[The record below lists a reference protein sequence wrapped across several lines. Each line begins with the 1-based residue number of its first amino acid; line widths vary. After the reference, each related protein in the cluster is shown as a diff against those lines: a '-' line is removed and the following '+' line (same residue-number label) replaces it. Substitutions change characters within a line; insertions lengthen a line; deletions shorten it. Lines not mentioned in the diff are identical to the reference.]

1 LSRLVDALLALA
13 RAEGASSTPVETALE
28 DVVGA
33 RVDAWSA
40 LAAEHDVR
48 IDAHVDA
55 GTTVL
60 VTPGHLDQVLDNV
73 LSNAID
79 VAPAGSV
86 VRIVAGSDAGA
97 VELRVTDAGP
107 GMDAE
112 QRARA
117 FDRFWRPAGA
127 SSGGSGL
134 GLAIVRSLV
143 EADGGSVD
151 LDAAPGEGL
160 EVRMTLRAAVRSVR

>member
-1 LSRLVDALLALA
+1 
-13 RAEGASSTPVETALE
+13 
-28 DVVGA
+28 
-33 RVDAWSA
+33 
-40 LAAEHDVR
+40 
-48 IDAHVDA
+48 
-55 GTTVL
+55 
-60 VTPGHLDQVLDNV
+60 
-73 LSNAID
+73 
-79 VAPAGSV
+79 
-86 VRIVAGSDAGA
+86 
-97 VELRVTDAGP
+97 
-107 GMDAE
+107 MDAE

-151 LDAAPGEGL
+151 LDAAPGGGL

>member
-1 LSRLVDALLALA
+1 V
-13 RAEGASSTPVETALE
+13 PTALDE
-28 DVVGA
+28 VVGA

-40 LAAEHDVR
+40 LAAEHEVM
-48 IDAHVDA
+48 IDAHVDV

-73 LSNAID
+73 LSNAIE

-86 VRIVAGSDAGA
+86 VHIVAGSDGGA
-97 VELRVTDAGP
+97 VELRVRDAGP

-112 QRARA
+112 QRVRA

-151 LDAAPGEGL
+151 LGAAPGGGL
-160 EVRMTLRAAVRSVR
+160 EVRMTLRPVARPAR